1 MKQSGKVALG
11 GMLIALS
18 VVILLPTV
26 FEGLIYTMAA
36 MSGLMTMF
44 AVVELNKKWA
54 MAIYAATSILGVLF
68 VPNKET
74 VVLYIAFF
82 GYYPVLKALIES
94 RFGRVL
100 EYTAKFAL
108 FNVTVILA
116 YVAMIKLLG
125 MPFDKVMGIEGE
137 NGFIAEYIVP
147 IMLLLGNLVFILF
160 DILLTKCVTL
170 YLRVWQK
177 RFRRLFRF

>member
-18 VVILLPTV
+18 VGILLPTV
-26 FEGLIYTMAA
+26 FEGLVYTMAA
-36 MSGLMTMF
+36 MSGLLTMF
-44 AVVELNKKWA
+44 AVVELDKKWA
-54 MAIYAATSILGVLF
+54 MAVYAATSVLGLLF

-74 VVLYIAFF
+74 VVLYVAFF
-82 GYYPVLKALIES
+82 GYYPVLKALVES
-94 RFGRVL
+94 KLGRAA
-100 EYTAKFAL
+100 EYVVKFAV
-108 FNVTVILA
+108 FNLSVVLA
-116 YVAMIKLLG
+116 YIMLIKVFG

-137 NGFIAEYIVP
+137 SGFIAKYIVP
-147 IMLLLGNLVFILF
+147 IMLLLGNLVFVLF
-160 DILLTKCVTL
+160 DILLTKCVIL